1 MNDETYI
8 KMCDCVEIQEQRP
21 RRVVYDRE
29 YNKYESHSFFVIRGD
44 AKPSCKCGKYGR
56 DWFGEIVCDRCGTT
70 IEPLIWLP
78 TQEQLQEMYGAC
90 NHIAYLCGLNDFA
103 FGKRHGENMG
113 HDAFVYPANFHS
125 MTELALA
132 MLMQH
137 KHNKTWNGETWIGGN
152 E

>member
-78 TQEQLQEMYGAC
+78 TQAQLQEMVSGQFFTYEGSDEAKMPNPAGMIHC
-90 NHIAYLCGLNDFA
+90 FSEFYNERYEYASYETAWL
-103 FGKRHGENMG
+103 
-113 HDAFVYPANFHS
+113 AFV
-125 MTELALA
+125 MKEL
-132 MLMQH
+132 
-137 KHNKTWNGETWIGGN
+137 HNKIWTGEAWIGGN